1 MALAQSDIEALT
13 IIVQTA
19 FKEMAK
25 SMEGLKKKA
34 KENLSTSS
42 SKSPRLMEKSQSW
55 QFRHKL
61 ENWST

>member
-25 SMEGLKKKA
+25 SMGAQKEGKRESQFPL
-34 KENLSTSS
+34 TMVFRMR
-42 SKSPRLMEKSQSW
+42 KSHNRTWRGTQ
-55 QFRHKL
+55 RRR
-61 ENWST
+61 